1 MERSLGSGLS
11 TVVIPDVITGS
22 CLSGCVTADNTAL
35 LNKAHE
41 QYQSSTGGS
50 TVEKLAETQISIRL
64 ALAKKPRIDE
74 YQKSFSTFFV
84 PL

>member
-1 MERSLGSGLS
+1 M
-11 TVVIPDVITGS
+11 IMII
-22 CLSGCVTADNTAL
+22 CVASDKTSL
-35 LNKAHE
+35 LNKAHV
-41 QYQSSTGGS
+41 QYQSVTGGS
-50 TVEKLAETQISIRL
+50 TVEKPDDNQISIRL